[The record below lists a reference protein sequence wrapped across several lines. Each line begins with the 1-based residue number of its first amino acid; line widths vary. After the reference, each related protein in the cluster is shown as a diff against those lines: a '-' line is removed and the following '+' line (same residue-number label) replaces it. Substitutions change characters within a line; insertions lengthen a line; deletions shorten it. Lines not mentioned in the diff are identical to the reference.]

1 LTNIHNE
8 SKKLST
14 SATQSVDTT
23 EDISLYDQFQTID
36 KENNRFLCDQFR
48 TVDKK
53 NNGFLRDQFQTIGEF
68 VKKDK
73 GIQFGAIIMGIL
85 LGTTAIATPMLGTAV
100 GASIALAAGILL
112 LTKTSDTVVNN
123 SASIG
128 KKVGVSSM
136 AIGVGLGILTAM
148 PELFVSLEAMMGGNS
163 SLGIGCI
170 VGSNIANLLLIL
182 GGTAV
187 VKKINSKGMSWKF
200 NAAVMGISTIIFG
213 AQMVFGT
220 LNPVIGTL
228 MLGGLGMYILQS
240 LKIAQKDAANELKEK
255 EAAKITQPS
264 ASAMEEEQEKKSWK
278 KLFGK
283 KSKKRQKSIEE
294 NLSLPC
300 NIGLGL
306 AGVAGLIGSA
316 AFVVASAT
324 AFGTSLNVSPAV
336 IGVLAVAIGTTLPEM
351 MVNIK
356 AVLKGDMDMAIG
368 NIFGSN
374 IFKMLMLGGMLSL
387 TGTTIPDDLNPGETM
402 LGLVNTSA
410 LGVSALLTWG
420 ALKMSK
426 GELNR
431 KHGIIALGLYGI
443 YTAATLILGGGQ
455 MAEVATATAPATIA
469 TPPVVANLPIPPLT
483 P

>member
-1 LTNIHNE
+1 MDI
-8 SKKLST
+8 SV
-14 SATQSVDTT
+14 TQRIDTT
-23 EDISLYDQFQTID
+23 ESINPYDQFQTID
-36 KENNRFLCDQFR
+36 K
-48 TVDKK
+48 K
-53 NNGFLRDQFQTIGEF
+53 NNGFLRKQFHAAGEF
-68 VKKDK
+68 IKKDK

-85 LGTTAIATPMLGTAV
+85 LGTTALATPMLGTAV
-100 GASIALAAGILL
+100 GASIALAAGLLL

-123 SASIG
+123 SSVMG
-128 KKVGVSSM
+128 KKAGVTSM

-148 PELFVSLEAMMGGNS
+148 PELLISLEAMIAGNP

-213 AQMVFGT
+213 AQMT
-220 LNPVIGTL
+220 LGVINPVIGTL
-228 MLGGLGMYILQS
+228 MLGGLGMYIWQS
-240 LKIAQKDAANELKEK
+240 LKIAHKDALNEQK
-255 EAAKITQPS
+255 EAEEITQPS
-264 ASAMEEEQEKKSWK
+264 AAAMYEEQRKKTWK
-278 KLFGK
+278 KLFDK
-283 KSKKRQKSIEE
+283 KSKKQQKSLEE
-294 NLSLPC
+294 KLPLTA
-300 NIGLGL
+300 NIGIGL

-316 AFVVASAT
+316 AFVVESAT
-324 AFGTSLNVSPAV
+324 AFGTALSVSPAV

-356 AVLKGDMDMAIG
+356 AVLNGDMDMAIG

-374 IFKMLMLGGMLSL
+374 IFKILMLGGLLSL
-387 TGTTIPDDLNPGETM
+387 TGTPMPADLNPRETM
-402 LGLVNTSA
+402 LGFVNTSA

-431 KHGIIALGLYGI
+431 KHGILALGLYGI
-443 YTAATLILGGGQ
+443 YTAATLVSGGGQ
-455 MAEVATATAPATIA
+455 MAEVVTAAEPAATV
-469 TPPVVANLPIPPLT
+469 TPPVVAAAPIPPLT